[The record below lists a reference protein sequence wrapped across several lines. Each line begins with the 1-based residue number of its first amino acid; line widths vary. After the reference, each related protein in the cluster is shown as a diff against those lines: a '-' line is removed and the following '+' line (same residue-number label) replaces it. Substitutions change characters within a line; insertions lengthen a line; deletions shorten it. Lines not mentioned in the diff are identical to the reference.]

1 MTVKEL
7 IKELIDLPIMATVEI
22 EVPTDNWNSYSCSED
37 IKVVWV
43 SDNRVVIM
51 EKQEG

>member
-22 EVPTDNWNSYSCSED
+22 EVPTDYINSYSCAEN
-37 IKVVWV
+37 IKVVWE

-51 EKQEG
+51 GK

>member
-22 EVPTDNWNSYSCSED
+22 EVPTDNIHPYSCAEN
-37 IKVVWV
+37 IKVVWL
-43 SDNRVVIM
+43 SDSRVVIM
-51 EKQEG
+51 EK